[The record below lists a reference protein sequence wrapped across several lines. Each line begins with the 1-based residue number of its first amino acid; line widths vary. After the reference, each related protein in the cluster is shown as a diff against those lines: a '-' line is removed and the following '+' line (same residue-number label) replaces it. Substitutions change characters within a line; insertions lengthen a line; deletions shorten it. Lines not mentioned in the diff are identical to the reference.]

1 MLNGSRDAW
10 AILHAGASLIFDVYD
25 LNWGLPELDMA
36 ELLR

>member
-1 MLNGSRDAW
+1 MLTSDTLWRVRT
-10 AILHAGASLIFDVYD
+10 LGASLIFDVDD